1 MEVRWRTRHTDLL
14 TKISIKARPWAGV
27 ELVINELAVQ
37 GEDILELVLLQVE
50 PGSTLD

>member
-1 MEVRWRTRHTDLL
+1 MEVRWRTRHTDIL
-14 TKISIKARPWAGV
+14 TKIYVKARPWAGV
-27 ELVINELAVQ
+27 ELVIDELAVQ

>member
-27 ELVINELAVQ
+27 ELVIDELAVQ

>member
-1 MEVRWRTRHTDLL
+1 MEVRWRTRHTDIL
-14 TKISIKARPWAGV
+14 TKISIKARPWPGV
-27 ELVINELAVQ
+27 ELVIDELAVQ

>member
-1 MEVRWRTRHTDLL
+1 MEVRWRTRHTDIL

-27 ELVINELAVQ
+27 ELVIDELAVQ
-37 GEDILELVLLQVE
+37 GEDILELVLLQVK

>member
-1 MEVRWRTRHTDLL
+1 MEVRWRTRHTDIL

-27 ELVINELAVQ
+27 KLVIDELAVQ
-37 GEDILELVLLQVE
+37 GEDILELILLQVK

>member
-14 TKISIKARPWAGV
+14 TKISIKAQSWAGV
-27 ELVINELAVQ
+27 ELVIDELAVQ
-37 GEDILELVLLQVE
+37 GEDMLELVLLQVK

>member
-27 ELVINELAVQ
+27 ELVIDELAVQ
-37 GEDILELVLLQVE
+37 GEDILELVLLQVKT
-50 PGSTLD
+50 GSTLD